1 MATSPLLPL
10 HKLLLCLEWLPTW
23 SLLQAEICCKE
34 LRPGRES
41 ERDKLRE
48 KLGLVWSSVVYIY
61 RVYINIQEGCY
72 TAILMDHQGR
82 GKGVGISNIECAGS
96 FPGKE
101 GSFPSFSLAICASVV
116 LSSCFYFGWL
126 LLLSNR
132 WGWAGIPQ
140 RSLQRQLGA
149 T

>member
-72 TAILMDHQGR
+72 TDGSSRQGQR
-82 GKGVGISNIECAGS
+82 
-96 FPGKE
+96 
-101 GSFPSFSLAICASVV
+101 
-116 LSSCFYFGWL
+116 
-126 LLLSNR
+126 R
-132 WGWAGIPQ
+132 WHFKH
-140 RSLQRQLGA
+140 
-149 T
+149 

>member
-1 MATSPLLPL
+1 MATSPLLQL

-48 KLGLVWSSVVYIY
+48 KLGLVWLSVVYIEYILIY
-61 RVYINIQEGCY
+61 RKG
-72 TAILMDHQGR
+72 AILMDHQGR

-126 LLLSNR
+126 LVLSNR
-132 WGWAGIPQ
+132 CGWAGIPQ